1 MATTIDR
8 LFVPNSSGAVQ
19 EYPFTLPAN
28 STLNGLT
35 VTGTLTASNVNITGT
50 ITANTANLSV
60 ISSTGL
66 TLKKGS
72 YTYSLP
78 NKSGTFALLEDLQIV
93 GGGVKLYR
101 VNFELLQVVSAM
113 GFTFNLFFEVYLPSL
128 VANLSNC
135 VSTVSHFTASSLTQ
149 AGLINSFYDTQ
160 TSILQSFSG
169 AAWDFAV
176 PATGVITNNS
186 TGEIMLINRVK
197 FMNSGTFNLICSPLS
212 SSPLN
217 SAEIQIV
224 IGSLQSTVAQ
234 SFMQINKI
242 LDTTASL
249 VTITADDATGDI
261 TITTYND

>member
-1 MATTIDR
+1 M
-8 LFVPNSSGAVQ
+8 
-19 EYPFTLPAN
+19 
-28 STLNGLT
+28 
-35 VTGTLTASNVNITGT
+35 
-50 ITANTANLSV
+50 
-60 ISSTGL
+60 
-66 TLKKGS
+66 
-72 YTYSLP
+72 P

-101 VNFELLQVVSAM
+101 VNLELLEVVSAT

-128 VANLSNC
+128 VANLRNC
-135 VSTVSHFTASSLTQ
+135 VSTVNHFTTSYLTQSSL
-149 AGLINSFYDTQ
+149 INIFYDTQ

-169 AAWDFAV
+169 AARGDFAV

-197 FMNSGTFNLICSPLS
+197 FMANGNFNLICSPLS

-217 SAEIQIV
+217 SVEIQIV
-224 IGSLQSTVAQ
+224 ISSLQSTVSQ